1 MRSIFEKSKKPLILK
16 IMNEYNFNKPAEKIA
31 IEESKEEVKEKK
43 QVKKIE
49 VAENSK
55 KEYASFSHFLLDVK
69 KFVTE
74 NNIEIDLPE
83 VISIFKLLGE
93 YEDFNI
99 KFINRPSNITYR
111 EGTNDSECI
120 YAELTFNTYDSNSG
134 HNLKLLSTGDIDN
147 TAVSNFTYNE
157 NNSIDNIY
165 HLIYDITNNR
175 TFAII
180 SNNTYSAYLY
190 PLNLTMYNKGIVI
203 NIDSSLINTYD
214 TNFNDYYSI
223 RNEKSNVVS
232 LRCDYLNSIR
242 MCFNKAGGYQLG
254 LICGFTEINNQEGDC

>member
-43 QVKKIE
+43 KVKKIE

-55 KEYASFSHFLLDVK
+55 KEYASFFLFFLDVK

-99 KFINRPSNITYR
+99 KFI
-111 EGTNDSECI
+111 
-120 YAELTFNTYDSNSG
+120 
-134 HNLKLLSTGDIDN
+134 
-147 TAVSNFTYNE
+147 YNE
-157 NNSIDNIY
+157 ISKIGE
-165 HLIYDITNNR
+165 
-175 TFAII
+175 II
-180 SNNTYSAYLY
+180 
-190 PLNLTMYNKGIVI
+190 K
-203 NIDSSLINTYD
+203 
-214 TNFNDYYSI
+214 
-223 RNEKSNVVS
+223 K
-232 LRCDYLNSIR
+232 
-242 MCFNKAGGYQLG
+242 
-254 LICGFTEINNQEGDC
+254 